1 MKTSPT
7 INNCKYKEQ
16 YDRNIH
22 CNSLNGN
29 SVKGNLL
36 EKGRKRLSPG
46 KSFPTGRQSDDF
58 GGN

>member
-36 EKGRKRLSPG
+36 EKRKEETFTRESL
-46 KSFPTGRQSDDF
+46 FPTGR
-58 GGN
+58 